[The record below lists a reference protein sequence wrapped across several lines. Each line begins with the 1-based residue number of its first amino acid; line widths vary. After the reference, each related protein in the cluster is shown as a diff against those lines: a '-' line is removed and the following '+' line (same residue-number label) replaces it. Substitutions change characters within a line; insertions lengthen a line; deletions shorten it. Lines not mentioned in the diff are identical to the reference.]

1 MSLFGQ
7 AVFSMSGGNKPAD
20 AGGSAAPSEGS
31 QGAAPSNLVPKLDG
45 GTPQPK

>member
-7 AVFSMSGGNKPAD
+7 AVFSMSGGAKPAD
-20 AGGSAAPSEGS
+20 GNSAPAP